1 MIKNIQEHHTNE
13 EIEIIKLQNEITRW
27 KSELEFVTKEL
38 QFYHDILGWISGS
51 KKIRRPKENQM
62 LRDQIQKLLIR
73 NEQILK
79 SCRSFHPKL
88 EEMNDCE
95 DMQCDHAF
103 ISTSLRLRTE
113 IEKHL
118 TEIRSLKINV
128 FSCLKDSIKI

>member
-38 QFYHDILGWISGS
+38 QFYHDILGSISGS
-51 KKIRRPKENQM
+51 KKIKRPEKNQM
-62 LRDQIQKLLIR
+62 LCDQIQKLLIR

-118 TEIRSLKINV
+118 TEIRSIKINA
-128 FSCLKDSIKI
+128 FSRLKDSIKI